1 MATIQSEQSPQMG
14 LGVEVTPELLRK
26 RRGQLRIIFDRF
38 IRNKVAVAGFVALVL
53 ITLAAIFAPVIT
65 HQTAT
70 YDPNTATDVYHI
82 ASGPYPGHP
91 LGTDYVGRDE
101 LARLLFGARV
111 SLLVGLVAM
120 LVSVLIGVSIGAL
133 AGYYGGWLDN
143 AMMRVTDAF
152 LAIPLYLI
160 LFVLAAT
167 FATGSGSASVIGI
180 IILIAAFSW
189 PPTARIVRGEFLGLK
204 EREFLLAAR
213 TLGANDF
220 RLMLRH
226 ILPNAAGPIIVAA
239 TLLVGNTII
248 TESTL
253 SFFSFG
259 IQPPESSW
267 GTMLASSQDY
277 FAGQPLMVLIPGF
290 AILITVLSINLMGDG
305 LRDALDP
312 YMTER

>member
-1 MATIQSEQSPQMG
+1 MSTIQSEQSPQAG
-14 LGVEVTPELLRK
+14 IGVELTPELLRK

-38 IRNKVAVAGFVALVL
+38 IRNKVAVAGLAVLVL

-70 YDPNTATDVYHI
+70 FDPNTATDVYHL
-82 ASGPYPGHP
+82 ASGPFPGHP

-111 SLLVGLVAM
+111 SLLVGLASMVA
-120 LVSVLIGVSIGAL
+120 SIFIGVSVGAL

-143 AMMRVTDAF
+143 LMMRITDAF

-167 FATGSGSASVIGI
+167 FTTGSGSASVIGVI
-180 IILIAAFSW
+180 VLIAAFSW
-189 PPTARIVRGEFLGLK
+189 PATARIVRGEFLGLK

-226 ILPNAAGPIIVAA
+226 ILPNAAGPVIVAA
-239 TLLVGNTII
+239 TLLVGFNII

-253 SFFSFG
+253 SFFNFG
-259 IQPPESSW
+259 VQPPESSW
-267 GTMLASSQDY
+267 GTMLATSQDY
-277 FAGQPLMVLIPGF
+277 FSEQPLLVLIPGL
-290 AILITVLSINLMGDG
+290 AILITVLSINLVGDG